1 MAVHSS
7 AKQQPRRQEQ
17 RGFLFTLERAN
28 RAIPYVERVI
38 RDIIKQ
44 HRKVCSLEEKCHIHR
59 PSVPREEHV
68 RVRDQYRAELERL
81 RELADELAAV
91 GCQLKDWRR
100 GTVDFRCQYQG
111 REIELCWQLGE
122 PRIEYWHEITEGF
135 TGRRPVDDDF
145 TSELGEA
152 DAVAEPAGAAG

>member
-7 AKQQPRRQEQ
+7 AKQQPRRHEQ
-17 RGFLFTLERAN
+17 KGVLFTLERAN

-68 RVRDQYRAELERL
+68 RVRDQYRVELERL

-100 GTVDFRCQYQG
+100 GTVDFRCLYQG
-111 REIELCWQLGE
+111 REVELCWQLGE
-122 PRIEYWHEITEGF
+122 DRVEYWHEAAEGF
-135 TGRRPVDDDF
+135 ARRRPIDEVF
-145 TSELGEA
+145 LAGLGELET
-152 DAVAEPAGAAG
+152 VAEPAAAAG